1 MQEVFSLCGRG
12 VVCADVEVDKH
23 GLNLCSSITGGG
35 RKVKER
41 RKEVKT
47 DLCGFLARGT

>member
-12 VVCADVEVDKH
+12 VVCTDVEVDKH
-23 GLNLCSSITGGG
+23 GLNLCSSILFGGG

-41 RKEVKT
+41 RKEMET
-47 DLCGFLARGT
+47 DLWLSS